1 MQFVNPYFLFGLFAL
16 AIPIIVHLFNFRK
29 YKLFYFSNTRFLQ
42 ELLQKTNKQ
51 SRLRKLIILSLRLL
65 AIAALVFAF
74 ARPFIPTKESE
85 NTNAGA
91 AYIVIYVDNS
101 FSMENDA
108 VKGNLLHEAK
118 EKAAA
123 IADAYRESDKY
134 MLITND
140 MEAQHQQFLSR
151 DDFKQILEE
160 VETSSSSQTIEN
172 IHAYGL
178 RDMNRQNTENKFFYF
193 ISDFQQSTSNLA
205 SIKADKSVNTYLVP
219 LEANKI
225 SNIYIDTLWLNSP
238 APRFGQQAS
247 IHAIIRNT
255 SGNDIEKLPVK
266 LFINNSQK
274 ALSSIDIAAGG
285 YAETQ
290 LNFVVSD
297 EFIQNGYVE
306 ILDNPIIFDDKLYF
320 SLSATAQSYIL
331 SLYDNAENRYLKA
344 LFAADSSI
352 SYQSISLKNVNY
364 SSLKEQ
370 DLIIVEQSQEEMS
383 SGLIQELVQYVH
395 QGGNLLILPSS
406 QATIYHNGLN
416 NALGVS
422 NFGKL
427 NTEKTAISK
436 LNLQHGLYKNVFE
449 KYPENI
455 NLPTVFQHF
464 EPSQAITGNKE
475 TAITMENGNDFLISH
490 KVENGNV
497 YLLAVSL
504 NEKFSDFQQQAIFVP
519 TLFNMSLSDNL
530 QNNLYYTIGQTHN
543 IILKNTNITGD
554 NVLEIKNNNYAFI
567 PELARNILGT
577 QLYIHN
583 QVKDA
588 DNYLLYDK
596 DSVLMGLSFNYNRKE
611 SEMDFLSVE
620 QIKEQI
626 AQYSLENFNLL
637 DIQHKSS
644 EVIKQQ
650 ISSSGTSLYFYFVL
664 LALLLLLTEVV
675 LLRIWK

>member
-42 ELLQKTNKQ
+42 ELQQKTNKQ

-65 AIAALVFAF
+65 AIAALVLAF
-74 ARPFIPTKESE
+74 ARPYIPTKESE

-91 AYIVIYVDNS
+91 ACIVIYVDNS

-118 EKAAA
+118 EKAVA
-123 IADAYRESDKY
+123 IADAYRESDNY

-140 MEAQHQQFLSR
+140 MEAQHQQFFSR
-151 DDFKQILEE
+151 DDFKQVLEE
-160 VETSSSSQTIEN
+160 IKISSASQTIEN
-172 IHAYGL
+172 IYAYGL

-205 SIKADKSVNTYLVP
+205 SVKADKSVNTYLIP

-225 SNIYIDTLWLNSP
+225 NNIYIDTLWLNSP

-247 IHAIIRNT
+247 IHAVIRNT
-255 SGNDIEKLPVK
+255 SENDIEKMPVK
-266 LFINNSQK
+266 LFINNTQR
-274 ALSSIDIAAGG
+274 ALASIDIAAGG

-290 LNFVVSD
+290 LNFVVGEES
-297 EFIQNGYVE
+297 IQNGYIE

-320 SLSATAQSYIL
+320 SLSASAQSYIL

-383 SGLIQELVQYVH
+383 NGLIQELVQYVH

-475 TAITMENGNDFLISH
+475 TAITMENGSDFLISH

-497 YLLAVSL
+497 YLLAVGL

-554 NVLEIKNNNYAFI
+554 NVLEIKNNNHAFI

-626 AQYSLENFNLL
+626 AQYGLENFNLL

-664 LALLLLLTEVV
+664 LTLLVLLAEVV